1 MNNLKSHSSVLF
13 DLLSLPFTNTWGDF
27 KETVLNLALALNKY
41 ANFLEKSNLEQ
52 KERQLLDHPVR
63 EVAKHA
69 HLYVVPSTE
78 DLIDAKYSLLEEA
91 LTRLDFFEY
100 LCFDEDLH
108 LQEPFKNRAM
118 RYSFFQN
125 LKLSFPVNLVRYDPG
140 GSIGVT
146 VFIWKVPPVRGIN
159 EVMNDT
165 MRIVDELKARL
176 PEYHTRLMRR
186 EFIKRYCNQHAVN
199 VPKHVLRAI
208 YTDITN
214 DATADQNPT
223 IDARVR
229 QAVLSEDSDL
239 VLDLRHYN
247 KGRPGDT
254 FDKFFEL
261 LKVKVDEMTAAD
273 ERRHGIAH
281 FAKYISVRD
290 LIDDVKNDL
299 DPDVPIPSE
308 SSVLFSFSPKN
319 AYLNTARLY
328 TAKVPLQFK
337 VQTRQLRAAHQDDHF
352 CAAQYKYMRHYAVKY
367 RDLVTFI
374 SIDDKSKVDF
384 GEPGQVLSTGVRGK
398 KSIVPEGSQLSAL
411 DHDVSSKGSITPS
424 VCLNVTIPEDRDGSF
439 YQGKVSVIYKDSI
452 FQASSPWRHV
462 TELRKLLES
471 NETVKP
477 VLMIFSDGGPDHR
490 LTYHSVKLSLIILFK
505 ALDLDL
511 LIAGRTAPGH
521 SWLNPVERI
530 MSTLNIALQNTA
542 LARDSCTSDQE
553 QVLKSANSMSEIRKK
568 AEKVP
573 GLKEAWIESL
583 HPICDLLRSRTERL
597 SLKGS
602 PFECHDPSSEEQV
615 AAMELQVKQV
625 MDLAIVLGKYQA
637 KDLDKK
643 RGLSD
648 FYGI

>member
-1 MNNLKSHSSVLF
+1 M
-13 DLLSLPFTNTWGDF
+13 
-27 KETVLNLALALNKY
+27 
-41 ANFLEKSNLEQ
+41 
-52 KERQLLDHPVR
+52 
-63 EVAKHA
+63 
-69 HLYVVPSTE
+69 
-78 DLIDAKYSLLEEA
+78 
-91 LTRLDFFEY
+91 
-100 LCFDEDLH
+100 
-108 LQEPFKNRAM
+108 
-118 RYSFFQN
+118 
-125 LKLSFPVNLVRYDPG
+125 
-140 GSIGVT
+140 
-146 VFIWKVPPVRGIN
+146 
-159 EVMNDT
+159 
-165 MRIVDELKARL
+165 
-176 PEYHTRLMRR
+176 
-186 EFIKRYCNQHAVN
+186 
-199 VPKHVLRAI
+199 
-208 YTDITN
+208 
-214 DATADQNPT
+214 
-223 IDARVR
+223 
-229 QAVLSEDSDL
+229 
-239 VLDLRHYN
+239 
-247 KGRPGDT
+247 
-254 FDKFFEL
+254 
-261 LKVKVDEMTAAD
+261 
-273 ERRHGIAH
+273 
-281 FAKYISVRD
+281 
-290 LIDDVKNDL
+290 
-299 DPDVPIPSE
+299 
-308 SSVLFSFSPKN
+308 
-319 AYLNTARLY
+319 
-328 TAKVPLQFK
+328 
-337 VQTRQLRAAHQDDHF
+337 
-352 CAAQYKYMRHYAVKY
+352 
-367 RDLVTFI
+367 
-374 SIDDKSKVDF
+374 
-384 GEPGQVLSTGVRGK
+384 
-398 KSIVPEGSQLSAL
+398 

-471 NETVKP
+471 NETFKP

-625 MDLAIVLGKYQA
+625 IDPAIVLGKYQA